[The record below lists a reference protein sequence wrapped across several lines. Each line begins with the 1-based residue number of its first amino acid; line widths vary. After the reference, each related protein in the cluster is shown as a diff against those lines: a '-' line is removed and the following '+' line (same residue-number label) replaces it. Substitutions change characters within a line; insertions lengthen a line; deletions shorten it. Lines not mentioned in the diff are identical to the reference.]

1 MARFFPLRGG
11 PNRAEHTNTMRNLLL
26 LLALPIALAA
36 CSQRKKAAAA
46 EAGNTAEAATSSSAP
61 APAQLGGPGRAD
73 SLFLYLERTPCFG
86 MCKAYRIEVYR
97 SGFAT
102 YDGRMNMEKEGRHT
116 ARIEKDVLQD
126 ALQKAEAL
134 GFFGLQDKYDGE
146 VTDLPSTFVR
156 IVANGKDKK
165 VMGRVGQPQAFRQL
179 VTELEALLL
188 HVPWKPVVPE
198 P

>member
-1 MARFFPLRGG
+1 
-11 PNRAEHTNTMRNLLL
+11 MRNLLL
-26 LLALPIALAA
+26 LLALPTALAA

-46 EAGNTAEAATSSSAP
+46 EAGNPAEAATSSSAP
-61 APAQLGGPGRAD
+61 ALAQLGGPGRAD

-86 MCKAYRIEVYR
+86 MCKAYRIEVFR

-116 ARIEKDVLQD
+116 ARIDKDVLQD

-146 VTDLPSTFVR
+146 VTDLPSTFLR

-188 HVPWKPVVPE
+188 PVPWKPVVPE